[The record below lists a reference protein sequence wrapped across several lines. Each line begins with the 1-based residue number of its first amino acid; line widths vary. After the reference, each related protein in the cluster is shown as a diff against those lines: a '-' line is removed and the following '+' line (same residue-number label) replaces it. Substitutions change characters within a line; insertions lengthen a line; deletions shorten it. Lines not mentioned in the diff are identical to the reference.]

1 MERSD
6 ERGWNKFYNYSEDG
20 KREERKNGMAKII
33 KLENSAIVHREDEEK
48 LLESTESML
57 ADIRSVS
64 ADKQV
69 RSIPIASLAALGGSA
84 ASLSPALRTVTETM
98 TVNTQGLYMLANES
112 VGDTLKLAKDGN
124 FWGAFKTAEG
134 KSKFAK
140 LQTAGP
146 LSASTTT
153 TIPVDPAT
161 MMMAAALYSIEK
173 KLGDIE
179 EMQKQ
184 ILSFLEVEKESEIEA
199 DVQMLTNLIRNY
211 KSNWDNEHF
220 VASNHKLVIDIK
232 RTALKHMNSY
242 QKNTKAVMSKK
253 QLLVDQNKVNG
264 ITADLKKKFEYYWL
278 SLYTYSLS
286 SLLEIMLSGNFKEGY
301 ITGIK
306 TEIEKYATEYRLIF
320 DESSRYLEKL
330 GSGAIDANL
339 LGGIGTAGK
348 KMGDLI
354 GAIPVVKNGP
364 VDEFLQDNGKKLEKK
379 ASRQKSKAV
388 HDFAAL
394 GNPQTGMLIEKM
406 QDMIDI
412 YNHTEQICFDRENIY
427 LVG

>member
-1 MERSD
+1 
-6 ERGWNKFYNYSEDG
+6 
-20 KREERKNGMAKII
+20 MAEII
-33 KLENSAIVHREDEEK
+33 KLEAGAVADRQDDNNM
-48 LLESTESML
+48 LEATENML
-57 ADIRSVS
+57 TDIRSIAS
-64 ADKQV
+64 DKQV
-69 RSIPIASLAALGGSA
+69 RSVPIASLAALGGSA
-84 ASLSPALRTVTETM
+84 ASLSPALRTVTETT
-98 TVNTQGLYMLANES
+98 TVNANGLYMLANES

-140 LQTAGP
+140 LQSAGP
-146 LSASTTT
+146 LSASSTT

-161 MMMAAALYSIEK
+161 MMMAVALYSIEK
-173 KLGDIE
+173 KLGNIE

-184 ILSFLEVEKESEIEA
+184 ILSFLEIEKESEIEA

-232 RTALKHMNSY
+232 RTALKYMNSY
-242 QKNTKAVMSKK
+242 QKNTKAVLAKK
-253 QLLVDQNKVNG
+253 ILLVDQNKMKS
-264 ITADLKKKFEYYWL
+264 ISAELKKKIEYYRL
-278 SLYTYSLS
+278 SLYNYSMA
-286 SLLEIMLSGNFKEGY
+286 SLLEIMLSGNFKEEY
-301 ITGIK
+301 ISGIK
-306 TEIEKYATEYRLIF
+306 AEIEKYAAEYRLVF

-330 GSGAIDANL
+330 GSDAIDTNL

-348 KMGDLI
+348 KMGNLI
-354 GAIPVVKNGP
+354 GAIPVVKKGP
-364 VDEFLQDNGKKLEKK
+364 VDEFLQDNGRKLEKK
-379 ASRQKSKAV
+379 AYYQKSKAV

-394 GNPQTGMLIEKM
+394 GNPQTGVLTEKM

>member
-1 MERSD
+1 MAELIKQEKGSVAAD
-6 ERGWNKFYNYSEDG
+6 QGNKN
-20 KREERKNGMAKII
+20 
-33 KLENSAIVHREDEEK
+33 
-48 LLESTESML
+48 LLETMENML
-57 ADIRSVS
+57 TDIRSVAS
-64 ADKQV
+64 DKQV

-161 MMMAAALYSIEK
+161 MMIAVALYSIEK

-184 ILSFLEVEKESEIEA
+184 ILSFLEIEKESEIEA

-253 QLLVDQNKVNG
+253 QLLIDQNKVNS
-264 ITADLKKKFEYYWL
+264 ITADLKKKFEYYRL
-278 SLYTYSLS
+278 SLYTYSLA
-286 SLLEIMLSGNFKEGY
+286 SLLEIVLSGNFKEEY
-301 ITGIK
+301 VTGIK
-306 TEIEKYATEYRLIF
+306 AEIEKYAAEYRLVF
-320 DESSRYLEKL
+320 DDSSRYLEKL

-348 KMGDLI
+348 KMGNLI

-379 ASRQKSKAV
+379 ATYQKSKAV
-388 HDFAAL
+388 HDFATL
-394 GNPQTGMLIEKM
+394 GNPQTGMLTEKM
-406 QDMIDI
+406 QDMIGI
-412 YNHTEQICFDRENIY
+412 FNHTKQICFDRENIY

>member
-1 MERSD
+1 
-6 ERGWNKFYNYSEDG
+6 
-20 KREERKNGMAKII
+20 MAEII
-33 KLENSAIVHREDEEK
+33 KQEAGAVAYRQESNNLLKATEN
-48 LLESTESML
+48 ML
-57 ADIRSVS
+57 TDIRSIAS
-64 ADKQV
+64 DKKV
-69 RSIPIASLAALGGSA
+69 RSVPIASLAALGGSA

-98 TVNTQGLYMLANES
+98 TVNAQGLYTLANES
-112 VGDTLKLAKDGN
+112 VGDALKLAKDGN

-140 LQTAGP
+140 LRSAGP
-146 LSASTTT
+146 LSASSTT

-161 MMMAAALYSIEK
+161 MMMAVALYSIEK

-184 ILSFLEVEKESEIEA
+184 ILSFLEIEKESEIEA

-232 RTALKHMNSY
+232 RTALKHMNSF
-242 QKNTKAVMSKK
+242 QKNTKAEMSKK
-253 QLLVDQNKVNG
+253 PFLVDQNKMKS
-264 ITADLKKKFEYYWL
+264 ISTDLKKKFEYYRL
-278 SLYTYSLS
+278 SLYTYSLA
-286 SLLEIMLSGNFKEGY
+286 SLLEIMLSGNFKEEY

-306 TEIEKYATEYRLIF
+306 AEIEKYTADYRLIF
-320 DESSRYLEKL
+320 DESSRYLKEL
-330 GSGAIDANL
+330 GSSAIDANL
-339 LGGIGTAGK
+339 LGGIGMVGK

-364 VDEFLQDNGKKLEKK
+364 VDEFLQDNGKKLEKE
-379 ASRQKSKAV
+379 ASHQKSKAV

-394 GNPQTGMLIEKM
+394 GNPQTGVLTEKM

>member
-253 QLLVDQNKVNG
+253 QLLVDQNKVNS

-412 YNHTEQICFDRENIY
+412 YNHTEQIYFDRENIY

>member
-1 MERSD
+1 MFCNDSRIIKD
-6 ERGWNKFYNYSEDG
+6 FVLRQDQRMYFHACL
-20 KREERKNGMAKII
+20 REEERYGRDYKTGNWCSSRQAT
-33 KLENSAIVHREDEEK
+33 SA
-48 LLESTESML
+48 
-57 ADIRSVS
+57 
-64 ADKQV
+64 
-69 RSIPIASLAALGGSA
+69 
-84 ASLSPALRTVTETM
+84 
-98 TVNTQGLYMLANES
+98 
-112 VGDTLKLAKDGN
+112 
-124 FWGAFKTAEG
+124 
-134 KSKFAK
+134 
-140 LQTAGP
+140 
-146 LSASTTT
+146 T

-161 MMMAAALYSIEK
+161 MMMAVALYSIEK

-184 ILSFLEVEKESEIEA
+184 ILSFLEIEKESEIEA

-242 QKNTKAVMSKK
+242 QKNTKAVLAKK
-253 QLLVDQNKVNG
+253 ILLVDQNKMKS
-264 ITADLKKKFEYYWL
+264 ISAELKKKIEYYRL
-278 SLYTYSLS
+278 SLYNYSMAAF
-286 SLLEIMLSGNFKEGY
+286 LEIMLSGNFKEEY

-306 TEIEKYATEYRLIF
+306 AEIEKYAAEYRLIF

-354 GAIPVVKNGP
+354 GAIPVVKKGP
-364 VDEFLQDNGKKLEKK
+364 VDEFLQDNGRKLEKK
-379 ASRQKSKAV
+379 AYYQKSKAV

-394 GNPQTGMLIEKM
+394 GNPQTGVLTEKM

>member
-1 MERSD
+1 
-6 ERGWNKFYNYSEDG
+6 
-20 KREERKNGMAKII
+20 MAEII
-33 KLENSAIVHREDEEK
+33 KLETGAVADRQDGNN
-48 LLESTESML
+48 LLEATENML
-57 ADIRSVS
+57 TDIRFIAS
-64 ADKQV
+64 DKQV
-69 RSIPIASLAALGGSA
+69 RSVPIASLAALGGSA
-84 ASLSPALRTVTETM
+84 ASLSPALRTVTETT
-98 TVNTQGLYMLANES
+98 TVNAKGLYMLANES

-140 LQTAGP
+140 LQSAGP
-146 LSASTTT
+146 LSATSAT

-161 MMMAAALYSIEK
+161 MMMAVALYSIEK

-184 ILSFLEVEKESEIEA
+184 ILSFLEIEKESEIEA

-242 QKNTKAVMSKK
+242 QKNTKAVLAKK
-253 QLLVDQNKVNG
+253 ILLVDQNKMKS
-264 ITADLKKKFEYYWL
+264 ISAELKKKIEYYRL
-278 SLYTYSLS
+278 SLYNYSMAS
-286 SLLEIMLSGNFKEGY
+286 FLEIMLSGNFKEEY

-306 TEIEKYATEYRLIF
+306 AEIEKYAAEYRLIF

-354 GAIPVVKNGP
+354 GAIPVVKKGP
-364 VDEFLQDNGKKLEKK
+364 VDEFLQDNGRKLEKK
-379 ASRQKSKAV
+379 AYYQNQKPCMILRYLEIHRQV
-388 HDFAAL
+388 
-394 GNPQTGMLIEKM
+394 
-406 QDMIDI
+406 
-412 YNHTEQICFDRENIY
+412 C
-427 LVG
+427 

>member
-1 MERSD
+1 MRQARQDAILHYVACPMER
-6 ERGWNKFYNYSEDG
+6 G
-20 KREERKNGMAKII
+20 KDMAEII
-33 KLENSAIVHREDEEK
+33 KLKNTAVVPKEAGGDLIETLEAREV
-48 LLESTESML
+48 ML
-57 ADIRSVS
+57 ADIEST
-64 ADKQV
+64 AAGKQV
-69 RSIPIASLAALGGSA
+69 RSVPIASLTALGGSA

-98 TVNTQGLYMLANES
+98 TVNTQGLYTLANES

-134 KSKFAK
+134 KSKFVK
-140 LQTAGP
+140 LQSAGP
-146 LSASTTT
+146 LSATSTT
-153 TIPVDPAT
+153 TIPVDPAS
-161 MMMAAALYSIEK
+161 MMMAVAMYSIEK

-179 EMQKQ
+179 EIQAQ
-184 ILSFLEVEKESEIEA
+184 ILSFLEIEKESEIEA

-232 RTALKHMNSY
+232 RTALKHMNSF
-242 QKNTKAVMSKK
+242 QKNVKNVLAKK
-253 QLLVDQNKVNG
+253 VLLVDQNK
-264 ITADLKKKFEYYWL
+264 LKNVSSELRKKIEYYRM
-278 SLYTYSLS
+278 SLFNYSLA
-286 SLLEIMLSGNFKEGY
+286 SLLEIMLSGNFKEEY

-306 TEIEKYATEYRLIF
+306 LEIEKCALEYRSVF
-320 DESSRYLEKL
+320 DESSRYLGKL
-330 GSGAIDANL
+330 GNGSIDANL

-354 GAIPVVKNGP
+354 GTIPVVKKGP
-364 VDEFLQDNGKKLEKK
+364 VDEFLQNNGKKLEKK
-379 ASRQKSKAV
+379 AFYKKSKAV

-394 GNPQTGMLIEKM
+394 GNPQTAVLTEKM

>member
-1 MERSD
+1 MIAE
-6 ERGWNKFYNYSEDG
+6 G
-20 KREERKNGMAKII
+20 ERKKGMAEII
-33 KLENSAIVHREDEEK
+33 KLETGAVAARQDDKNI
-48 LLESTESML
+48 LEATENML
-57 ADIRSVS
+57 TDIRSIAS
-64 ADKQV
+64 DKQI
-69 RSIPIASLAALGGSA
+69 RSVPIASLAALGGSA
-84 ASLSPALRTVTETM
+84 ASLSPALRTLTETM
-98 TVNTQGLYMLANES
+98 TVNAQGLYTLANES
-112 VGDTLKLAKDGN
+112 VGDALKQAKDGT
-124 FWGAFKTAEG
+124 FWGALKTAEG
-134 KSKFAK
+134 KSKMAK
-140 LQTAGP
+140 LQSAGP
-146 LSASTTT
+146 LSASSTT
-153 TIPVDPAT
+153 TIPVNPAT
-161 MMMAAALYSIEK
+161 MMMAVALYSIEK

-184 ILSFLEVEKESEIEA
+184 ILSFLEIEKESEIEA

-242 QKNTKAVMSKK
+242 QKNMKAVLAKK
-253 QLLVDQNKVNG
+253 ILLVDQNKMKS
-264 ITADLKKKFEYYWL
+264 ISAELKKKIEYYRL
-278 SLYTYSLS
+278 SLYTYSLA
-286 SLLEIMLSGNFKEGY
+286 SLLEIMLSGNFKEEY

-306 TEIEKYATEYRLIF
+306 AEIEKYTAEYRLIF

-339 LGGIGTAGK
+339 LGGIGMAGK

-364 VDEFLQDNGKKLEKK
+364 VDEFLQDNGRKLEKK
-379 ASRQKSKAV
+379 ASHQKAKAV

-394 GNPQTGMLIEKM
+394 GNPQTGVLTEKM

-412 YNHTEQICFDRENIY
+412 YNHTEQICFDRENI
-427 LVG
+427 

>member
-1 MERSD
+1 
-6 ERGWNKFYNYSEDG
+6 
-20 KREERKNGMAKII
+20 MAEII
-33 KLENSAIVHREDEEK
+33 KLEAGAVADRQDDNNM
-48 LLESTESML
+48 LEATENML
-57 ADIRSVS
+57 TDIRSVTS
-64 ADKQV
+64 DKQV
-69 RSIPIASLAALGGSA
+69 RSVPIASLASLGGSA
-84 ASLSPALRTVTETM
+84 ASLSPALRTVTETT
-98 TVNTQGLYMLANES
+98 TVNAKGLYMLANES

-140 LQTAGP
+140 LQSAGP
-146 LSASTTT
+146 LSASSTT

-161 MMMAAALYSIEK
+161 MMMAVALYSIEK
-173 KLGDIE
+173 KLGNIE

-184 ILSFLEVEKESEIEA
+184 ILSFLEIEKESEIEA

-220 VASNHKLVIDIK
+220 VASNHKLMIDIK

-242 QKNTKAVMSKK
+242 QKNTKAVLAKK
-253 QLLVDQNKVNG
+253 ILLVDQNKMKS
-264 ITADLKKKFEYYWL
+264 ISAELKKKIEYYRL
-278 SLYTYSLS
+278 SLYTYSMA
-286 SLLEIMLSGNFKEGY
+286 SLLEIMLSGNFKEEY

-306 TEIEKYATEYRLIF
+306 AEIEKYAAEYRLVF

-330 GSGAIDANL
+330 GSDAIDANL

-354 GAIPVVKNGP
+354 GAIPVVKKGP

-379 ASRQKSKAV
+379 ASYQKSKAV

-394 GNPQTGMLIEKM
+394 GNPQTGVLTEKM

>member
-1 MERSD
+1 
-6 ERGWNKFYNYSEDG
+6 
-20 KREERKNGMAKII
+20 MAEII
-33 KLENSAIVHREDEEK
+33 KLEAGAVADRQDDNNM
-48 LLESTESML
+48 LEATENML
-57 ADIRSVS
+57 TDIRSIAS
-64 ADKQV
+64 DKQV
-69 RSIPIASLAALGGSA
+69 RSVPIASLAALGGSA
-84 ASLSPALRTVTETM
+84 ASLSPALRTVTETT
-98 TVNTQGLYMLANES
+98 TVNANGLYMLANES

-140 LQTAGP
+140 LQSAGP
-146 LSASTTT
+146 LSASSTT

-161 MMMAAALYSIEK
+161 MMMAVALYSIEK
-173 KLGDIE
+173 KLGNIE

-184 ILSFLEVEKESEIEA
+184 ILSFLEIEKESEIEA

-242 QKNTKAVMSKK
+242 QKNTKAVLAKK
-253 QLLVDQNKVNG
+253 ILLVDQNKMKS
-264 ITADLKKKFEYYWL
+264 ISAELKKKIEYYRL
-278 SLYTYSLS
+278 SLYNYSMA
-286 SLLEIMLSGNFKEGY
+286 SLLEIMLSGNFKEEY
-301 ITGIK
+301 ISGIK
-306 TEIEKYATEYRLIF
+306 AEIEKYAAEYRLVF

-330 GSGAIDANL
+330 GSDAIDTNL

-348 KMGDLI
+348 KMGNLI
-354 GAIPVVKNGP
+354 GAIPVVKKGT
-364 VDEFLQDNGKKLEKK
+364 VDEFLQDKGKKLEKK
-379 ASRQKSKAV
+379 AYYQKSKAV

-394 GNPQTGMLIEKM
+394 GNPQTGVLTEKM

>member
-1 MERSD
+1 MARSKNVFSCLP
-6 ERGWNKFYNYSEDG
+6 EG
-20 KREERKNGMAKII
+20 ERKKGMAEII
-33 KLENSAIVHREDEEK
+33 KLETGAIADK
-48 LLESTESML
+48 QDGNDLLEVTENML
-57 ADIRSVS
+57 TDIRSIAS
-64 ADKQV
+64 DKQV
-69 RSIPIASLAALGGSA
+69 RSVPIASLAALGGSA

-98 TVNTQGLYMLANES
+98 TVNAQGLYTLANES

-124 FWGAFKTAEG
+124 FWGALKTAEG
-134 KSKFAK
+134 KSKMAK
-140 LQTAGP
+140 LQSAGP
-146 LSASTTT
+146 LSASSTT
-153 TIPVDPAT
+153 TIPVNPAT
-161 MMMAAALYSIEK
+161 MMMAVALYSIEK

-184 ILSFLEVEKESEIEA
+184 ILSFLEIEKESEIEA

-242 QKNTKAVMSKK
+242 QKKMKAVLAKK
-253 QLLVDQNKVNG
+253 ILLVDQNKMKS
-264 ITADLKKKFEYYWL
+264 ISAELKKKIEYYRL
-278 SLYTYSLS
+278 SLYTYSLA
-286 SLLEIMLSGNFKEGY
+286 SLLEIMLSGNFKEEY

-306 TEIEKYATEYRLIF
+306 AEIEKYTAEYRLIF

-339 LGGIGTAGK
+339 LGGIGMAGK

-364 VDEFLQDNGKKLEKK
+364 VDEFLQDNGRKLEKK
-379 ASRQKSKAV
+379 ASHQKAKAV

-394 GNPQTGMLIEKM
+394 GNPQTGVLTEKM

-412 YNHTEQICFDRENIY
+412 YNHTEQICFDRENI
-427 LVG
+427 

>member
-184 ILSFLEVEKESEIEA
+184 ILSFLEIEKESEIET

-253 QLLVDQNKVNG
+253 QLLVDQNKVNS
-264 ITADLKKKFEYYWL
+264 ITADLKKKFEYYRL

-388 HDFAAL
+388 YDFAAL
-394 GNPQTGMLIEKM
+394 GNPQTGMLAEKM

>member
-1 MERSD
+1 
-6 ERGWNKFYNYSEDG
+6 
-20 KREERKNGMAKII
+20 MAEII
-33 KLENSAIVHREDEEK
+33 KQEAGAVAARQDDKNILEA
-48 LLESTESML
+48 TENML
-57 ADIRSVS
+57 TDIRSITS
-64 ADKQV
+64 DKQI
-69 RSIPIASLAALGGSA
+69 RSVPIASLAALGGSA

-98 TVNTQGLYMLANES
+98 TVNAKGLYTLANES
-112 VGDTLKLAKDGN
+112 VGDALKQAKDGT
-124 FWGAFKTAEG
+124 FWGALKTAEG
-134 KSKFAK
+134 KSKMAK
-140 LQTAGP
+140 LQSAGP
-146 LSASTTT
+146 LSASSTT
-153 TIPVDPAT
+153 TIPVNPAT
-161 MMMAAALYSIEK
+161 MMMAVALYSIEK

-184 ILSFLEVEKESEIEA
+184 ILSFLEIEKESEIEA

-242 QKNTKAVMSKK
+242 QKNMKAVLAKK
-253 QLLVDQNKVNG
+253 ILLVDQNK
-264 ITADLKKKFEYYWL
+264 IKSISAELKKKIEYYRM
-278 SLYTYSLS
+278 SLYTYSLA
-286 SLLEIMLSGNFKEGY
+286 SLLEIMLSGNFKEEY

-306 TEIEKYATEYRLIF
+306 AEIEKYTEDYRLIF

-339 LGGIGTAGK
+339 LGGIGMAGK

-379 ASRQKSKAV
+379 ASHQKSKAV

-394 GNPQTGMLIEKM
+394 GNPQTGVLTEKM

-412 YNHTEQICFDRENIY
+412 YNHTEQTCFDRENIY

>member
-1 MERSD
+1 
-6 ERGWNKFYNYSEDG
+6 
-20 KREERKNGMAKII
+20 MAEII
-33 KLENSAIVHREDEEK
+33 KLETGVVAARQDDKNI
-48 LLESTESML
+48 LEATENML
-57 ADIRSVS
+57 TDIRSIAS
-64 ADKQV
+64 DKQV
-69 RSIPIASLAALGGSA
+69 RSVPIASLVALGGSA

-98 TVNTQGLYMLANES
+98 TVNAQGLYTLANES
-112 VGDTLKLAKDGN
+112 VGDALKQAKDGT
-124 FWGAFKTAEG
+124 FWGALKTAEG
-134 KSKFAK
+134 KSKMAK
-140 LQTAGP
+140 LQSAGP
-146 LSASTTT
+146 LSASSTT
-153 TIPVDPAT
+153 TIPVNPAT
-161 MMMAAALYSIEK
+161 MMMAVALYSIEK
-173 KLGDIE
+173 KLGEIE

-184 ILSFLEVEKESEIEA
+184 ILSFLEIEKESEIEA

-242 QKNTKAVMSKK
+242 QKNMKAVLAKK
-253 QLLVDQNKVNG
+253 ILLVDQNKMKS
-264 ITADLKKKFEYYWL
+264 ISAELKKKIEYYRL
-278 SLYTYSLS
+278 SLYTYSLA
-286 SLLEIMLSGNFKEGY
+286 SLLEIMLSGNFKEEY

-306 TEIEKYATEYRLIF
+306 AEIEKYTAEYRLIF
-320 DESSRYLEKL
+320 DEASRYLEKL

-339 LGGIGTAGK
+339 LGGIGMAGK

-379 ASRQKSKAV
+379 ASNQKSKAV

-394 GNPQTGMLIEKM
+394 GNPQTGVLTEKM

>member
-1 MERSD
+1 
-6 ERGWNKFYNYSEDG
+6 
-20 KREERKNGMAKII
+20 MAEII
-33 KLENSAIVHREDEEK
+33 KLETGVVAARQDDKNI
-48 LLESTESML
+48 LEATENML
-57 ADIRSVS
+57 TDIRSIAS
-64 ADKQV
+64 DKQV
-69 RSIPIASLAALGGSA
+69 RSVPIASLAALGGSA

-98 TVNTQGLYMLANES
+98 TVNAKGLYTLANES
-112 VGDTLKLAKDGN
+112 VGDALKQAKDGT
-124 FWGAFKTAEG
+124 FWGALKTAEG
-134 KSKFAK
+134 KSKMAK
-140 LQTAGP
+140 LQSAGP
-146 LSASTTT
+146 LSASSTT
-153 TIPVDPAT
+153 TIPVNPTT
-161 MMMAAALYSIEK
+161 MMMAVALYSIEK

-184 ILSFLEVEKESEIEA
+184 ILSFLEIEKESEIEA

-242 QKNTKAVMSKK
+242 QKNMKAVLAKK
-253 QLLVDQNKVNG
+253 ILLVDQNKMKS
-264 ITADLKKKFEYYWL
+264 ISAELKKKIEYYRM
-278 SLYTYSLS
+278 SLYTYSLA
-286 SLLEIMLSGNFKEGY
+286 SLLEIMLSGNFKEEY

-306 TEIEKYATEYRLIF
+306 AEIEKYTADYRLIF

-339 LGGIGTAGK
+339 LGGIGLAGK

-379 ASRQKSKAV
+379 ASHQKSKAV

-394 GNPQTGMLIEKM
+394 GNPQTGVLTEKM

>member
-1 MERSD
+1 MTEGEKD
-6 ERGWNKFYNYSEDG
+6 MAELIKQEKGTVAADQG
-20 KREERKNGMAKII
+20 KKN
-33 KLENSAIVHREDEEK
+33 
-48 LLESTESML
+48 LLETTENML
-57 ADIRSVS
+57 TDIRSVAS
-64 ADKQV
+64 DKTV

-184 ILSFLEVEKESEIEA
+184 ILSFLEIEKESEIEA

-220 VASNHKLVIDIK
+220 VASNH
-232 RTALKHMNSY
+232 
-242 QKNTKAVMSKK
+242 
-253 QLLVDQNKVNG
+253 
-264 ITADLKKKFEYYWL
+264 
-278 SLYTYSLS
+278 
-286 SLLEIMLSGNFKEGY
+286 
-301 ITGIK
+301 
-306 TEIEKYATEYRLIF
+306 
-320 DESSRYLEKL
+320 
-330 GSGAIDANL
+330 
-339 LGGIGTAGK
+339 
-348 KMGDLI
+348 
-354 GAIPVVKNGP
+354 
-364 VDEFLQDNGKKLEKK
+364 
-379 ASRQKSKAV
+379 
-388 HDFAAL
+388 
-394 GNPQTGMLIEKM
+394 
-406 QDMIDI
+406 
-412 YNHTEQICFDRENIY
+412 
-427 LVG
+427 

>member
-1 MERSD
+1 MSGVNQGGEKS
-6 ERGWNKFYNYSEDG
+6 
-20 KREERKNGMAKII
+20 MAEII
-33 KLENSAIVHREDEEK
+33 KQEAGILAADQGNK
-48 LLESTESML
+48 NLLEATENML
-57 ADIRSVS
+57 TDIRSIAS
-64 ADKQV
+64 DKQV
-69 RSIPIASLAALGGSA
+69 RSVPIASLTALGGSA
-84 ASLSPALRTVTETM
+84 ASLSPALRTVTETT
-98 TVNTQGLYMLANES
+98 TVNAKGLYMLANES

-140 LQTAGP
+140 LQSAGP
-146 LSASTTT
+146 LSSTSTT

-161 MMMAAALYSIEK
+161 MMMAVALYSIEK

-184 ILSFLEVEKESEIEA
+184 ILSFLEIEKESEIEA

-242 QKNTKAVMSKK
+242 QKNTKAVLAKK
-253 QLLVDQNKVNG
+253 ILLVDQNKMKS
-264 ITADLKKKFEYYWL
+264 ISAELKKKIEYYRL
-278 SLYTYSLS
+278 SLYNYSMA
-286 SLLEIMLSGNFKEGY
+286 SLLEIMLSGNFKEEY
-301 ITGIK
+301 ISVIK
-306 TEIEKYATEYRLIF
+306 AEIEKYATEYRLIF

-354 GAIPVVKNGP
+354 GAIPVVKKGP

-379 ASRQKSKAV
+379 AYYQKSKAV

-394 GNPQTGMLIEKM
+394 GNPQTGVLTEKM

>member
-1 MERSD
+1 
-6 ERGWNKFYNYSEDG
+6 
-20 KREERKNGMAKII
+20 MAEII
-33 KLENSAIVHREDEEK
+33 KLETGAIADK
-48 LLESTESML
+48 QDGNDLLEVTENML
-57 ADIRSVS
+57 TDIRSIAS
-64 ADKQV
+64 DKQV
-69 RSIPIASLAALGGSA
+69 RSVPIASLAALGGSA

-98 TVNTQGLYMLANES
+98 TVNAQGLYTLANES
-112 VGDTLKLAKDGN
+112 VGDTLKQAKDGT
-124 FWGAFKTAEG
+124 FWGALKTTEG
-134 KSKFAK
+134 KSKMAK
-140 LQTAGP
+140 LQSVGP
-146 LSASTTT
+146 LSASSTT
-153 TIPVDPAT
+153 TIPVNPAT
-161 MMMAAALYSIEK
+161 MMMAVALYSIEK
-173 KLGDIE
+173 KLGEIE

-184 ILSFLEVEKESEIEA
+184 ILSFLEIEKESEIEA

-242 QKNTKAVMSKK
+242 QKNMKAVLAKK
-253 QLLVDQNKVNG
+253 ILLVDQNKMKS
-264 ITADLKKKFEYYWL
+264 ISAELKKKIEYYRL
-278 SLYTYSLS
+278 SLYTYSLA
-286 SLLEIMLSGNFKEGY
+286 SLLEIMLSGNFKEEY

-306 TEIEKYATEYRLIF
+306 AEIEKYTAEYRTIF

-339 LGGIGTAGK
+339 LGGIGMAGK

-379 ASRQKSKAV
+379 ASNQKSKAV

-394 GNPQTGMLIEKM
+394 GNPQTGVLTEKM

>member
-1 MERSD
+1 M
-6 ERGWNKFYNYSEDG
+6 SEGEWKKD
-20 KREERKNGMAKII
+20 MAEII
-33 KLENSAIVHREDEEK
+33 KQEK
-48 LLESTESML
+48 GTVAADWGNKNLLETTENML
-57 ADIRSVS
+57 TDIRSITS
-64 ADKQV
+64 DKPV
-69 RSIPIASLAALGGSA
+69 RSVPIASLAALGGST

-161 MMMAAALYSIEK
+161 MMMAVALYSIEK

-184 ILSFLEVEKESEIEA
+184 ILSFLEIEKESEIEA
-199 DVQMLTNLIRNY
+199 DVQMITNLIRNY

-264 ITADLKKKFEYYWL
+264 ITVDLKKKFEYYRL
-278 SLYTYSLS
+278 SLYTYSLA
-286 SLLEIMLSGNFKEGY
+286 SLLEIMLSGNFKEEY
-301 ITGIK
+301 IAGIK
-306 TEIEKYATEYRLIF
+306 AEIEKYASEYRLVF
-320 DESSRYLEKL
+320 DDASRYLEKL

-348 KMGDLI
+348 KMGNLI

-379 ASRQKSKAV
+379 ASYQKSKAV
-388 HDFAAL
+388 HDFATL

-406 QDMIDI
+406 QDMIGI
-412 YNHTEQICFDRENIY
+412 YNHTEQIFFDRENIY